1 MSKEPRYRVVYATES
16 LFITRVIREFTDDEY
31 VEAQQL
37 AQEQNVVVEDLGIPA
52 EPSADPRTE
61 LPILDEETI
70 FIPSS

>member
-1 MSKEPRYRVVYATES
+1 MSKAPRYRVVYATDS

-31 VEAQQL
+31 AEAQQI
-37 AQEQNVVVEDLGIPA
+37 AQEHSVTVEDLGIPV